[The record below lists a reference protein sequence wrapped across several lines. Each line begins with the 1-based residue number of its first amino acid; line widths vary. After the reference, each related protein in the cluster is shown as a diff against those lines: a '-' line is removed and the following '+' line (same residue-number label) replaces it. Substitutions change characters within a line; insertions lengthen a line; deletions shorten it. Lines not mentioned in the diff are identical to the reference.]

1 MLLRCLLPLALL
13 PLAAVASAACTLT
26 DPTLTLQSYRVDAQ
40 KERIAMY
47 WQDRHGK
54 AWGSLRSLLAGI
66 DGDGRVQMAMNGG
79 IYDKA
84 YAPLGLYIE
93 DGKRLTPVNRS
104 AGGGNFFI
112 RPGGVFLVANGRAKI
127 VPLPAYKPSPAIRY
141 AVQSGPMLIENGVIN
156 WRLKPSA
163 SSRKLR
169 NGVGIDKQG
178 RVVFMLSDRET
189 NFYDFACYAQ
199 SKLGVRQMLYLDGT
213 LSKMYRKGGSV
224 PWQYHP
230 FRDHDNG
237 GEEVAGARHKSGAVP
252 AVLTRSPA
260 KDYPFLPNAT

>member
-1 MLLRCLLPLALL
+1 MGTALLPLALL

-112 RPGGVFLVANGRAKI
+112 RPGGVFLVENGRAKI

-230 FRDHDNG
+230 FVTMITVER
-237 GEEVAGARHKSGAVP
+237 K
-252 AVLTRSPA
+252 
-260 KDYPFLPNAT
+260 

>member
-93 DGKRLTPVNRS
+93 DGKTAD
-104 AGGGNFFI
+104 AGQPLRRRRELLYPPRRRIPGGK
-112 RPGGVFLVANGRAKI
+112 RPGENRAAAGV
-127 VPLPAYKPSPAIRY
+127 
-141 AVQSGPMLIENGVIN
+141 Q
-156 WRLKPSA
+156 
-163 SSRKLR
+163 
-169 NGVGIDKQG
+169 
-178 RVVFMLSDRET
+178 
-189 NFYDFACYAQ
+189 
-199 SKLGVRQMLYLDGT
+199 T
-213 LSKMYRKGGSV
+213 LSR
-224 PWQYHP
+224 HP
-230 FRDHDNG
+230 LC
-237 GEEVAGARHKSGAVP
+237 GAVRP
-252 AVLTRSPA
+252 DA
-260 KDYPFLPNAT
+260 D

>member
-104 AGGGNFFI
+104 MPAAGTSLSA
-112 RPGGVFLVANGRAKI
+112 PAAYSWWKTAGRKSCRCRRTN
-127 VPLPAYKPSPAIRY
+127 PLPPSAMRCSPAR
-141 AVQSGPMLIENGVIN
+141 
-156 WRLKPSA
+156 
-163 SSRKLR
+163 
-169 NGVGIDKQG
+169 
-178 RVVFMLSDRET
+178 
-189 NFYDFACYAQ
+189 C
-199 SKLGVRQMLYLDGT
+199 
-213 LSKMYRKGGSV
+213 
-224 PWQYHP
+224 
-230 FRDHDNG
+230 
-237 GEEVAGARHKSGAVP
+237 
-252 AVLTRSPA
+252 
-260 KDYPFLPNAT
+260 

>member
-93 DGKRLTPVNRS
+93 AGWCLCS
-104 AGGGNFFI
+104 AI
-112 RPGGVFLVANGRAKI
+112 ARPTFTI
-127 VPLPAYKPSPAIRY
+127 LPAMRS
-141 AVQSGPMLIENGVIN
+141 QSL
-156 WRLKPSA
+156 A
-163 SSRKLR
+163 C
-169 NGVGIDKQG
+169 G
-178 RVVFMLSDRET
+178 RCFIST
-189 NFYDFACYAQ
+189 A
-199 SKLGVRQMLYLDGT
+199 
-213 LSKMYRKGGSV
+213 
-224 PWQYHP
+224 P
-230 FRDHDNG
+230 FRRCTAKAAACRG
-237 GEEVAGARHKSGAVP
+237 SII
-252 AVLTRSPA
+252 RS
-260 KDYPFLPNAT
+260 

>member
-13 PLAAVASAACTLT
+13 PTAAVASAACTLT

-54 AWGSLRSLLAGI
+54 AQGSLRSLLAGI

-112 RPGGVFLVANGRAKI
+112 RPGGVF
-127 VPLPAYKPSPAIRY
+127 
-141 AVQSGPMLIENGVIN
+141 
-156 WRLKPSA
+156 W
-163 SSRKLR
+163 
-169 NGVGIDKQG
+169 
-178 RVVFMLSDRET
+178 
-189 NFYDFACYAQ
+189 
-199 SKLGVRQMLYLDGT
+199 
-213 LSKMYRKGGSV
+213 
-224 PWQYHP
+224 
-230 FRDHDNG
+230 
-237 GEEVAGARHKSGAVP
+237 
-252 AVLTRSPA
+252 
-260 KDYPFLPNAT
+260 

>member
-104 AGGGNFFI
+104 MRRRELLYPPRRRVPGGE
-112 RPGGVFLVANGRAKI
+112 RPGENRAAAGI
-127 VPLPAYKPSPAIRY
+127 QALSRHPL
-141 AVQSGPMLIENGVIN
+141 
-156 WRLKPSA
+156 
-163 SSRKLR
+163 
-169 NGVGIDKQG
+169 
-178 RVVFMLSDRET
+178 
-189 NFYDFACYAQ
+189 C
-199 SKLGVRQMLYLDGT
+199 
-213 LSKMYRKGGSV
+213 
-224 PWQYHP
+224 
-230 FRDHDNG
+230 
-237 GEEVAGARHKSGAVP
+237 GAVRP
-252 AVLTRSPA
+252 DA
-260 KDYPFLPNAT
+260 D

>member
-1 MLLRCLLPLALL
+1 MLLRCLHPLALL

-66 DGDGRVQMAMNGG
+66 NGDGRVQMAMNGG

-112 RPGGVFLVANGRAKI
+112 RPGGVFLVENGRAKI

-141 AVQSGPMLIENGVIN
+141 AVQSGPMLIENGAIN

-163 SSRKLR
+163 SSRK
-169 NGVGIDKQG
+169 
-178 RVVFMLSDRET
+178 
-189 NFYDFACYAQ
+189 AAQ
-199 SKLGVRQMLYLDGT
+199 RGW
-213 LSKMYRKGGSV
+213 YR
-224 PWQYHP
+224 
-230 FRDHDNG
+230 
-237 GEEVAGARHKSGAVP
+237 
-252 AVLTRSPA
+252 
-260 KDYPFLPNAT
+260 

>member
-93 DGKRLTPVNRS
+93 KGRQLIPLNRAS
-104 AGGGNFFI
+104 GGGNFFI
-112 RPGGVFLVANGRAKI
+112 RPGGVFYLRGQNAGI
-127 VPLPAYKPSPAIRY
+127 VSIDKFKPSPAIQY
-141 AVQSGPMLIENGVIN
+141 AVQSGPMLIENGKIN

-169 NGVGIDKQG
+169 NGVGINGDGK
-178 RVVFMLSDRET
+178 VVFMLSERET

-199 SKLGVRQMLYLDGT
+199 SRLNVRQMLYLDGT
-213 LSKMYRKGGSV
+213 ISKMYRKGGSV

-230 FRDHDNG
+230 FVTLITV
-237 GEEVAGARHKSGAVP
+237 ESKPSQ
-252 AVLTRSPA
+252 
-260 KDYPFLPNAT
+260 

>member
-104 AGGGNFFI
+104 AGSGNFFI
-112 RPGGVFLVANGRAKI
+112 RPAAYSWWKTAGRKI

-141 AVQSGPMLIENGVIN
+141 AVQSGPMLIENGAIN
-156 WRLKPSA
+156 WRLKPST

-169 NGVGIDKQG
+169 NGVGIDKQAGWCLCSAIARPTFTILPAMRSQSLACG
-178 RVVFMLSDRET
+178 RCFISTAPCRRCT
-189 NFYDFACYAQ
+189 AKAAAC
-199 SKLGVRQMLYLDGT
+199 R
-213 LSKMYRKGGSV
+213 GSII
-224 PWQYHP
+224 
-230 FRDHDNG
+230 
-237 GEEVAGARHKSGAVP
+237 
-252 AVLTRSPA
+252 RS
-260 KDYPFLPNAT
+260 

>member
-54 AWGSLRSLLAGI
+54 ASGSLRSLLAGI

-84 YAPLGLYIE
+84 YAPLGAVYRRRQTA
-93 DGKRLTPVNRS
+93 DAGKPLRRRREL
-104 AGGGNFFI
+104 FI
-112 RPGGVFLVANGRAKI
+112 RPGGVFLVENGRAKI

-141 AVQSGPMLIENGVIN
+141 AVQSGPMLIENGAIN

-163 SSRKLR
+163 SS
-169 NGVGIDKQG
+169 QQ
-178 RVVFMLSDRET
+178 
-189 NFYDFACYAQ
+189 AAQ
-199 SKLGVRQMLYLDGT
+199 RGW
-213 LSKMYRKGGSV
+213 YR
-224 PWQYHP
+224 
-230 FRDHDNG
+230 
-237 GEEVAGARHKSGAVP
+237 
-252 AVLTRSPA
+252 
-260 KDYPFLPNAT
+260 

>member
-47 WQDRHGK
+47 WQDRH
-54 AWGSLRSLLAGI
+54 WQSLGFPGFAAGGYRWRRPGA
-66 DGDGRVQMAMNGG
+66 DGDERGG

-112 RPGGVFLVANGRAKI
+112 RPGGAYSGGKRPGENRA
-127 VPLPAYKPSPAIRY
+127 AAG
-141 AVQSGPMLIENGVIN
+141 VQ
-156 WRLKPSA
+156 
-163 SSRKLR
+163 
-169 NGVGIDKQG
+169 
-178 RVVFMLSDRET
+178 
-189 NFYDFACYAQ
+189 
-199 SKLGVRQMLYLDGT
+199 T
-213 LSKMYRKGGSV
+213 LSR
-224 PWQYHP
+224 HP
-230 FRDHDNG
+230 LC
-237 GEEVAGARHKSGAVP
+237 GAVRP
-252 AVLTRSPA
+252 DA
-260 KDYPFLPNAT
+260 D

>member
-13 PLAAVASAACTLT
+13 PLATLASAACTLT

-104 AGGGNFFI
+104 MRRRELLYPPRRRIPGGE
-112 RPGGVFLVANGRAKI
+112 RPGENRAAAGV
-127 VPLPAYKPSPAIRY
+127 
-141 AVQSGPMLIENGVIN
+141 
-156 WRLKPSA
+156 
-163 SSRKLR
+163 
-169 NGVGIDKQG
+169 
-178 RVVFMLSDRET
+178 
-189 NFYDFACYAQ
+189 
-199 SKLGVRQMLYLDGT
+199 
-213 LSKMYRKGGSV
+213 
-224 PWQYHP
+224 
-230 FRDHDNG
+230 
-237 GEEVAGARHKSGAVP
+237 
-252 AVLTRSPA
+252 
-260 KDYPFLPNAT
+260 

>member
-1 MLLRCLLPLALL
+1 MLLRCLLPTALL
-13 PLAAVASAACTLT
+13 PTAAIASAACTLT

-40 KERIAMY
+40 NERIAMY

-112 RPGGVFLVANGRAKI
+112 RPGGVFWWRTAGQNRA
-127 VPLPAYKPSPAIRY
+127 AAG
-141 AVQSGPMLIENGVIN
+141 VQ
-156 WRLKPSA
+156 
-163 SSRKLR
+163 
-169 NGVGIDKQG
+169 
-178 RVVFMLSDRET
+178 
-189 NFYDFACYAQ
+189 
-199 SKLGVRQMLYLDGT
+199 T
-213 LSKMYRKGGSV
+213 LSR
-224 PWQYHP
+224 HP
-230 FRDHDNG
+230 LC
-237 GEEVAGARHKSGAVP
+237 GAVRP
-252 AVLTRSPA
+252 DA
-260 KDYPFLPNAT
+260 D

>member
-26 DPTLTLQSYRVDAQ
+26 DPTLTLQSYRVNAQ

-104 AGGGNFFI
+104 AGG
-112 RPGGVFLVANGRAKI
+112 VFLVENGRAKI

-141 AVQSGPMLIENGVIN
+141 AVQSGPMLIENGGIN

-169 NGVGIDKQG
+169 NGVGIDK
-178 RVVFMLSDRET
+178 
-189 NFYDFACYAQ
+189 
-199 SKLGVRQMLYLDGT
+199 
-213 LSKMYRKGGSV
+213 
-224 PWQYHP
+224 
-230 FRDHDNG
+230 
-237 GEEVAGARHKSGAVP
+237 
-252 AVLTRSPA
+252 
-260 KDYPFLPNAT
+260 